1 MEKRRLI
8 GIIDMLAIVVLEA
21 LPIGVNM
28 NFMNGYGDEISY
40 TKSYFSLLPF
50 GYGHVQP
57 LTISLISL
65 LLLILWVCGMV
76 FEARDGYYRFLAF
89 LSGGAV
95 VIWLTQFPM
104 GLGTTV
110 TGAAIALLL
119 AAATALSIYEVKMVR
134 RTYETGNQY

>member
-21 LPIGVNM
+21 LPIGVRM
-28 NFMNGYGDEISY
+28 NFMNNYGDDIVY
-40 TKSYFSLLPF
+40 KKSYFSMLPF
-50 GYGHVQP
+50 GYGHIQP
-57 LTISLISL
+57 LIISVISLS
-65 LLLILWVCGMV
+65 LLILWVCGMV
-76 FEARDGYYRFLAF
+76 FEAREGYYRFLTV

-95 VIWLTQFPM
+95 VIWFTQFPM

-119 AAATALSIYEVKMVR
+119 AAATVLSVYEVKMVR
-134 RTYETGNQY
+134 RTYET